1 MSGSHVLSA
10 RVDAYLADRRQAG
23 FQLRSEGQQLKGFA
37 RFARRVGHRGPL
49 TVKLA
54 MQWANDSRGHRLLT
68 AARRIETL
76 RPFAAY
82 CQQFDPDTA
91 IPPRGLFGRA
101 HRRLTPH
108 IFTAQEIASLLEA
121 CRKLHPVGGL
131 RGASCAAIFGLI
143 ASSGLRISEATLLKR
158 TDVDLRAR
166 RLFVREGKYHKSRWV
181 ALHPTTAAAL
191 RRYVQRR
198 DRNTFAQ
205 GSDAFFMFDH
215 GRPASPRAVQW
226 AFRVLRAKL
235 QWRSR
240 GGHPAPRI
248 HDLRHGFI
256 CHRLEDWYAK
266 GVEIDRHILSLSTY
280 VGHAKVTDTYWY
292 VTATPELL
300 GFAAERFACSR
311 KALS

>member
-1 MSGSHVLSA
+1 MSGSRTLSA
-10 RVDAYLADRRQAG
+10 RVDAYLADRHQAG
-23 FQLRSEGQQLKGFA
+23 FQLRTEGQQLKGFA
-37 RFARRVGHRGPL
+37 GFAHRVGHRGPL

-54 MQWANDSRGHRLLT
+54 MRWANDSRGHRLLT

-82 CQQFDPDTA
+82 CQQFDPDTEV
-91 IPPRGLFGRA
+91 PPRGLFGRA

-108 IFTAQEIASLLEA
+108 IFTAQEIASLLAA
-121 CRKLHPVGGL
+121 CRKLHPAGGL

-143 ASSGLRISEATLLKR
+143 ASSGLRISEATHLKR
-158 TDVDLRAR
+158 ADVGLRAR
-166 RLFVREGKYHKSRWV
+166 RLLVREGKYHKSRWV

-191 RRYVQRR
+191 RRYARRR
-198 DRNTFAQ
+198 DRDTFAK
-205 GSDAFFMFDH
+205 GSDAFFIFDR
-215 GRPASPRAVQW
+215 GRPASRRAVHW

-240 GGHPAPRI
+240 GGHPLPRI

-266 GVEIDRHILSLSTY
+266 GVQIDRHILSLSTY
-280 VGHAKVTDTYWY
+280 VGHAKITDTYWY
-292 VTATPELL
+292 VTATPQLL
-300 GFAAERFACSR
+300 ALAAERFARSR

>member
-1 MSGSHVLSA
+1 MSGSSTLSA
-10 RVDAYLADRRQAG
+10 RVDAYLADRHQAG
-23 FQLRSEGQQLKGFA
+23 FQLRAEGQQLKGFA
-37 RFARRVGHRGPL
+37 RFARRAGHRGPL

-54 MQWANDSRGHRLLT
+54 MRWANDSRGHRLLT

-82 CQQFDPDTA
+82 CQQFDLATEV
-91 IPPRGLFGRA
+91 PPRGLFGRA

-108 IFTAQEIASLLEA
+108 IFTAQEIASLLAA
-121 CRKLHPVGGL
+121 CRKLHPAGGL

-143 ASSGLRISEATLLKR
+143 ASSGLRISEATHLKR
-158 TDVDLRAR
+158 ADVDLRAR
-166 RLFVREGKYHKSRWV
+166 RLLVREGKYHKSRWV
-181 ALHPTTAAAL
+181 ALHPTTTAAL
-191 RRYVQRR
+191 RRYARRR
-198 DRNTFAQ
+198 DRDTFAK
-205 GSDAFFMFDH
+205 GSNAFFIFDH
-215 GRPASPRAVQW
+215 GRPASRRAVQW

-248 HDLRHGFI
+248 HDLRHAFI

-266 GVEIDRHILSLSTY
+266 GVQIDRHILSLSTY

-300 GFAAERFACSR
+300 AFAAERFVRAR
-311 KALS
+311 ETLS